1 MDPKITILFALIGA
15 IIGLAHLKDQGL
27 ARLKQIVVRPD
38 WRLVR
43 RRPNR

>member
-1 MDPKITILFALIGA
+1 MDPKLAILFALIGA
-15 IIGLAHLKDQGL
+15 IVGLSHFRDQGV

-43 RRPNR
+43 RRLNR